1 VQECPILPEKEGG
14 RQVNRRRCVGIGE
27 TSRPCLGTRKD
38 SVSEGKG
45 IPAGNHPDDTRD
57 EWKAAAPGICF
68 AAGKR
73 NRVNFVGRERKKDMK
88 LALWG
93 VSLLL
98 VAFCG
103 CGGGSG
109 GGSSGSSPS
118 GGGGSGGG
126 GGGATTGSSYPAA
139 AEDCFDLIN
148 QYRASIGL
156 PPYQRWTDEEACADS
171 EAKRD
176 AEANRPHGSFGSCG
190 EWAQNTCPGWPG
202 TPESMIGPC
211 LQAMWA
217 EGPGSDFSTHG
228 HYINMSSTNYT
239 RVACGFY
246 VTPDGRVWT
255 VQDFR

>member
-1 VQECPILPEKEGG
+1 MGK
-14 RQVNRRRCVGIGE
+14 
-27 TSRPCLGTRKD
+27 TDRK
-38 SVSEGKG
+38 
-45 IPAGNHPDDTRD
+45 PLM
-57 EWKAAAPGICF
+57 F
-68 AAGKR
+68 LL
-73 NRVNFVGRERKKDMK
+73 FVLM
-88 LALWG
+88 
-93 VSLLL
+93 L
-98 VAFCG
+98 VALGG

-109 GGSSGSSPS
+109 GNSSGNSPS
-118 GGGGSGGG
+118 GGGGTGGGGTGGGGTGG

-156 PPYQRWTDEEACADS
+156 PLYQRWNDEEACADS

-190 EWAQNTCPGWPG
+190 EWAQNTCPGWSG
-202 TPESMIGPC
+202 TPESMIGSC

-228 HYINMSSTNYT
+228 HYINMSSTQYT

-246 VTPDGRVWT
+246 VTPDGHVWT